1 MTAFRFW
8 QDLATTDFGSLDPET
23 TVAVQP
29 VGAIEQHGPH
39 LPVATDACIAQEM
52 ARGGMEKLDGSFP
65 ALLLPLSCV
74 GGSDE
79 HLAYP
84 GTLTHSAETLI
95 RNWTEIGDSVRRA
108 GVRKIV
114 FINAHGGQPQIMDIV
129 ARDLRVRH
137 GMLAV
142 TCNWWRMGLP
152 EDLVPDREVRHGI
165 HGGTVETSVM
175 LHLRPDLVRMD
186 RAEDFVPAMVEIEGE
201 CERLQYLGDVGIAWQ
216 AQDIHPAGVAGNA
229 AAATPEIGR
238 AIVDHVTGAFAT
250 LVAETSRF
258 PLSRIRRR

>member
-8 QDLATTDFGSLDPET
+8 QDLTTTDFESLDPET

-39 LPVATDACIAQEM
+39 LPVATDACIAGEM
-52 ARGGMEKLDGSFP
+52 ARRGLEKLDGSFS
-65 ALLLPLSCV
+65 ALLLPLSSV
-74 GGSDE
+74 GKSNE

-84 GTLTHSAETLI
+84 GTLTHSAETLT
-95 RNWTEIGDSVRRA
+95 RNWTEIGDSVHRA

-129 ARDLRVRH
+129 TRDLRVRH
-137 GMLAV
+137 EMLAV
-142 TCNWWRMGLP
+142 TCNWWHMGLP
-152 EDLVPDREVRHGI
+152 EGLISDHEVRHGI
-165 HGGTVETSVM
+165 HGGTVETSIM
-175 LHLRPDLVRMD
+175 RHLRPDLVRMD
-186 RAEDFVPAMVEIEGE
+186 KAEDFVPAMVEIDGE
-201 CERLQYLGDVGIAWQ
+201 YERLQYLGGVGIAWQ

-229 AAATPEIGR
+229 AAATPEIGH
-238 AIVDHVTGAFAT
+238 AIVEHVTDAFAT